1 MPKKYEKMGPFYKF
15 TCFAHANLK
24 KLLKPAYATLRESG
38 HLSFSYPDDSYL
50 QGDDD
55 DPGKNTET

>member
-1 MPKKYEKMGPFYKF
+1 MFCPRKF
-15 TCFAHANLK
+15 T

-38 HLSFSYPDDSYL
+38 HLSFSYTDDSYL

-55 DPGKNTET
+55 DPGKNTETWACM

>member
-1 MPKKYEKMGPFYKF
+1 MGQF
-15 TCFAHANLK
+15 TCFPNGVAF
-24 KLLKPAYATLRESG
+24 LKPVYATLMESG
-38 HLSFSYPDDSYL
+38 HLSFSYTDDSYL